1 MNTQTIKTTK
11 GFDKQYAKLTAK
23 IREQFKVKL
32 ALFSTNPFDPALRNH
47 PLKGKYL
54 GYRSIDISGD
64 VRALYTVKNDVV
76 IIFGFIGTHSQ
87 LY

>member
-1 MNTQTIKTTK
+1 MVIETTK
-11 GFDKQYAKLTAK
+11 AFDKQYAKLNLGIKSA
-23 IREQFKVKL
+23 FKKRLELFKL
-32 ALFSTNPFDPALRNH
+32 NPFDTSLRNH
-47 PLKGKYL
+47 SLKGKYL

-64 VRALYTVKNDVV
+64 VRALYTTRGNVI

>member
-1 MNTQTIKTTK
+1 MNIKTTR
-11 GFDKQYAKLTAK
+11 GFDKQYTKLNPK
-23 IREQFKVKL
+23 IKNQFKTRLDV
-32 ALFSTNPFDPALRNH
+32 FVTDPFDVQLRNH

-64 VRALYTVKNDVV
+64 VRALYTVKGDTI

>member
-1 MNTQTIKTTK
+1 MIIQTTK
-11 GFDKQYAKLTAK
+11 NFDKQYSKLNLK
-23 IREQFKVKL
+23 IKNQFKNRL
-32 ALFSTNPFDPALRNH
+32 ELFRVNPFDVSLRNH
-47 PLKGKYL
+47 ALKGKYL

-64 VRALYTVKNDVV
+64 VRALYTVRGNIV

>member
-1 MNTQTIKTTK
+1 MNIQTTK
-11 GFDKQYAKLTAK
+11 SFDKQYSKLNIKIKKQFK
-23 IREQFKVKL
+23 IRIE
-32 ALFSTNPFDPALRNH
+32 LFITNPFDVSLRNH
-47 PLKGKYL
+47 ALKGKYL

-64 VRALYTVKNDVV
+64 VRALYTVRGDTI

>member
-1 MNTQTIKTTK
+1 MIIKTTK
-11 GFDKQYAKLTAK
+11 GFDKQYVKLSPK
-23 IREQFKVKL
+23 HKLQFKERVVVFKRD
-32 ALFSTNPFDPALRNH
+32 PFDPTLRNH

-64 VRALYTVKNDVV
+64 LKALYTNQGTTV
-76 IIFGFIGTHSQ
+76 ILFGFIGTHSQ

>member
-1 MNTQTIKTTK
+1 MNIKTTR
-11 GFDKQYAKLTAK
+11 GFDKQYAKLNPK
-23 IREQFKVKL
+23 IKNQFKARL
-32 ALFSTNPFDPALRNH
+32 GLFVTDPFDVQLRNH

-54 GYRSIDISGD
+54 GYRSIDVSGD
-64 VRALYTVKNDVV
+64 VRALYTVKGDTI